1 MFLKILLHLGDL
13 LLVLKSFG
21 NEVLM
26 FFDNI
31 TVSSHKLS
39 VLARS
44 VIHSIRYNE
53 NETFYHVLITII
65 VIVIVIVMYVF
76 YFKDKD

>member
-31 TVSSHKLS
+31 AVTSHKLS

-53 NETFYHVLITII
+53 NETFYHILITII
-65 VIVIVIVMYVF
+65 VIVIVMYIF

>member
-53 NETFYHVLITII
+53 NETFYHILITII
-65 VIVIVIVMYVF
+65 VIVIIMYVF

>member
-65 VIVIVIVMYVF
+65 VIVIVMYVF

>member
-21 NEVLM
+21 NEVLI

-31 TVSSHKLS
+31 AVSSHKLS

-65 VIVIVIVMYVF
+65 VIIIVMYVF

>member
-21 NEVLM
+21 NEVLI

-53 NETFYHVLITII
+53 NETFYHILITI
-65 VIVIVIVMYVF
+65 IVIVIVMYVF

>member
-21 NEVLM
+21 NEVLI

-31 TVSSHKLS
+31 AVSSHKLS

-53 NETFYHVLITII
+53 NETFYHILITII
-65 VIVIVIVMYVF
+65 VIVIIIYVF

>member
-65 VIVIVIVMYVF
+65 VIVIVMYVL

>member
-53 NETFYHVLITII
+53 NETFYHILITII
-65 VIVIVIVMYVF
+65 VIVIAMYVF
-76 YFKDKD
+76 YFKDRD

>member
-65 VIVIVIVMYVF
+65 VIVIVMYVF
-76 YFKDKD
+76 YFKDKN

>member
-21 NEVLM
+21 NEVLI

-31 TVSSHKLS
+31 AVSSHKLS

-53 NETFYHVLITII
+53 NETFYHILITII
-65 VIVIVIVMYVF
+65 VIVIVMYVL

>member
-1 MFLKILLHLGDL
+1 MFLKILLYLGDL

-65 VIVIVIVMYVF
+65 VIVIVMYVF